1 MFGLDTRTL
10 MISNEDINVIMK
22 IVHSIEYPD
31 LLIKSV
37 SQTIKDKAEEQQGGF
52 LDMLF
57 GELGP
62 SLLGDLLTGEG
73 TITAAEDTFRLDQD
87 FYASSLFTISWNITI
102 FSKKP
107 QILWCSFQK

>member
-37 SQTIKDKAEEQQGGF
+37 S
-52 LDMLF
+52 
-57 GELGP
+57 
-62 SLLGDLLTGEG
+62 
-73 TITAAEDTFRLDQD
+73 
-87 FYASSLFTISWNITI
+87 
-102 FSKKP
+102 
-107 QILWCSFQK
+107 